1 MNKFVIYLIA
11 VIVFVLLLLIIEY
24 NYIYLN
30 FEEYNLNYI
39 ENDYCKKYFED
50 LTTIEKLSC
59 DNKYKKSKF
68 IWIAFD
74 GLAYDLL
81 YDLKNKDKYKLLN
94 FFKVIQK
101 GLKITGPIHETQI
114 TGKYSVN
121 QKYKTIK
128 KDNIFTQM
136 NKNDQ
141 FIDYH
146 GFNYPYELYFRKRP
160 TFKNVYIEEDFEDY
174 SLKNFCDF
182 NLSLNDNEPNNY
194 LNKLIEK
201 PGHLKNKNDLDNIYK
216 YFDNYISN
224 KVNFDFNECF
234 ENLDFFI
241 NNKSFLYYSDN
252 IDHTNHLYF
261 KYHKNNIKNIYALEK
276 FIKELFIWIDNN
288 SDYALIISSDH
299 GGAEVPIEEYF
310 YNHGNYK
317 ENNSAIFLIYTK
329 EFKDK
334 YDEWVD
340 NKNNNKKIHLSDI
353 SSTLAQ
359 ILKGVNIPI
368 QSEGIPEFLGNDEIL
383 RVSAVKSKEFQ
394 LISFIEEYEKKYN
407 KNILNKKLNDL
418 KNSKFKEI
426 DNLNYFNE
434 KNSIEYMNFLRNIQ
448 NDILKILKKN
458 EKYSYFQIIMIFIFS
473 IKLIFDM
480 YIFFREKLD
489 NNKNNKFELFFKL
502 FIYFIVCFESFY
514 CLICFKNEN
523 FNSINFFSKNLSL
536 LLLGILSLIYFLIK
550 LEKDKLIFIF
560 LIFISLPILIIFY
573 KYKVLSK
580 INELLFKYY
589 KYQYLIIALL
599 LIYSFF
605 LVKFITK
612 STKNYYFRNYINKNL
627 YYILNL
633 LNIFFHIIYF
643 IFQFYNFFY
652 YNVNLNVFFEIF
664 KYTYYILLFC
674 LIIISFSIFKKKEN
688 NKNYQ
693 MILLNLFKISYYF
706 YFLIFSNTYDKLIWL
721 FFIYPIFEIFN
732 NKFKKSDNYFR
743 IIIIIFY
750 IIFSNIMFEN
760 SHYYYGFYG
769 IGLKNKKRRYL
780 IPLNFF
786 IIPIYRHKYF
796 ILCSTFLLSISKISK
811 KNFFNKRSLLIN
823 KILMIFIDSNFIF
836 YYSKTYKIGNEHKFS
851 IAIFSIIN
859 CNVIIFII
867 YNIILLIYKFIA
879 YKSLSN
885 YEISL
890 ETKTDINNS
899 KYIKEDIQL
908 KAINSEKKM

>member
-1 MNKFVIYLIA
+1 MNKFDIYLIV

-24 NYIYLN
+24 NYLYLN

-68 IWIAFD
+68 IWIALD

-81 YDLKNKDKYKLLN
+81 YELKNKDKYKLLN
-94 FFKVIQK
+94 FFKVIHK
-101 GLKITGPIHETQI
+101 GLKITSNIHETQI
-114 TGKYSVN
+114 TGKYSFN
-121 QKYKTIK
+121 HNYQTIK

-136 NKNDQ
+136 NKNNQ

-146 GFNYPYELYFRKRP
+146 GFSYPYELYFRKRP
-160 TFKNVYIEEDFEDY
+160 MFKKIYIEENYEDY

-182 NLSLNDNEPNNY
+182 NLNLNDYEINNY

-201 PGHLKNKNDLDNIYK
+201 PGQLKNKNDLDKIYK
-216 YFDNYISN
+216 YFDNYFSN

-234 ENLDFFI
+234 KNLDFFV

-252 IDHTNHLYF
+252 IDHTNHMHF

-276 FIKELFIWIDNN
+276 FIKELLIWIDKN
-288 SDYALIISSDH
+288 SEYALIISSDH
-299 GGAEVPIEEYF
+299 GGVEVPIEEYF

-340 NKNNNKKIHLSDI
+340 NKNNNKKIHLNDI

-368 QSEGIPEFLGNDEIL
+368 QNEGIPEFLGNDEIL

-418 KNSKFKEI
+418 KKSKFKEI
-426 DNLNYFNE
+426 DDLNYFNE

-448 NDILKILKKN
+448 NDIFNILKKN
-458 EKYSYFQIIMIFIFS
+458 EKYSYLQIIMIIIFS
-473 IKLIFDM
+473 IKLNVDM
-480 YIFFREKLD
+480 YIFFKEKLD

-502 FIYFIVCFESFY
+502 FICFIACFESFY
-514 CLICFKNEN
+514 CLIYFKNEN
-523 FNSINFFSKNLSL
+523 FDSINFFSKNFSL
-536 LLLGILSLIYFLIK
+536 FLLGILSLIYFLIK

-560 LIFISLPILIIFY
+560 LIFITLPILIIFY
-573 KYKVLSK
+573 KYKILLK
-580 INELLFKYY
+580 INEILFKYY
-589 KYQYLIIALL
+589 NYQYLIIALL

-605 LVKFITK
+605 LVKFIIK
-612 STKNYYFRNYINKNL
+612 STKNYYFRNNENKNL

-633 LNIFFHIIYF
+633 LNIFLHIIYF

-652 YNVNLNVFFEIF
+652 FSVNLNLFFELF
-664 KYTYYILLFC
+664 KFTYYILLFR
-674 LIIISFSIFKKKEN
+674 LIKISFSIFKKNEN
-688 NKNYQ
+688 NNNNQ

-732 NKFKKSDNYFR
+732 NKFKKSNNYFR

-760 SHYYYGFYG
+760 SHYYKGFYG
-769 IGLKNKKRRYL
+769 IGFKNKPRRYL

-786 IIPIYRHKYF
+786 LIPIYRYEYF
-796 ILCSTFLLSISKISK
+796 ILCSTFLLSISKISNK
-811 KNFFNKRSLLIN
+811 KFIFNKRSLLIN

-836 YYSKTYKIGNEHKFS
+836 YYSKTYKIGNENKFS

-867 YNIILLIYKFIA
+867 YNIILLISYYII
-879 YKSLSN
+879 YKSLDN
-885 YEISL
+885 YIPL
-890 ETKTDINNS
+890 ETITNNNNNNIYTN
-899 KYIKEDIQL
+899 KNIQL
-908 KAINSEKKM
+908 KSLIQEK